1 MVYGMRKS
9 EFRNHHQQSDNRGRM
24 TRYNIGLMLR
34 LMLGTESRVRRF
46 ISGNMA
52 MDLQRGEMKR
62 NSKNSIR
69 IVWNDVTIFIH
80 KQNKAK

>member
-1 MVYGMRKS
+1 MSKRETQTY
-9 EFRNHHQQSDNRGRM
+9 HQQSSNRGRI

-46 ISGNMA
+46 MSGSMA
-52 MDLQRGEMKR
+52 MNSQCGDVVD

-69 IVWNDVTIFIH
+69 IVWNDVTIFIS
-80 KQNKAK
+80 KKNKYK